1 MSIQYKFFWI
11 SPDNSHHMETELN
24 QFLNS
29 IQVISVDRKFVTNGS
44 KSQFCIIIEYMSKQ
58 SPEKQS
64 NTAKRID
71 YREVL
76 SPEDFSLYATIRDW
90 RKETAKKN
98 GLQLYSILNNEQM
111 ANIAQ
116 NKITTKEGL
125 QTVDGF
131 GKTRMENYG
140 DDIIKIVKKA
150 IGSKKEQL
158 RLTG

>member
-1 MSIQYKFFWI
+1 
-11 SPDNSHHMETELN
+11 METELN

-29 IQVISVDRKFVTNGS
+29 IQVISVDRKFVTNGN
-44 KSQFCIIIEYMSKQ
+44 KSQFCIIIEYRNNHST
-58 SPEKQS
+58 EKQS
-64 NTAKRID
+64 KASKRID

-90 RKETAKKN
+90 RKETAKKS

-111 ANIAQ
+111 AQIAQ

-125 QTVDGF
+125 QKVDGF

-140 DDIIKIVKKA
+140 NDIIKIVQKVS
-150 IGSKKEQL
+150 GSKKETL
-158 RLTG
+158 RLKG